1 MIANLIPRL
10 HEWWTQ
16 PTGLTVE
23 WAPVPPAL
31 AWSLIVMAAGVSVSG
46 LRDLY
51 AAFELPRGNWPWP
64 PEGAR

>member
-1 MIANLIPRL
+1 
-10 HEWWTQ
+10 
-16 PTGLTVE
+16 
-23 WAPVPPAL
+23 
-31 AWSLIVMAAGVSVSG
+31 VSG